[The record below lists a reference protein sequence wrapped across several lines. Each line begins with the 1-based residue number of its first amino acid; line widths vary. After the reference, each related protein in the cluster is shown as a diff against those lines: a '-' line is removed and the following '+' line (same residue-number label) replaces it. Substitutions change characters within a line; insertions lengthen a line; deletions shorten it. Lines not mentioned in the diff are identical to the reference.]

1 MQNPAVD
8 TLINGLVHANTQA
21 DMLRYAHALDRVL
34 QWNYYWIPNYYP
46 PGTSTVWWN
55 RFGMPNVQASNDEAI
70 ESWWE
75 ISTTPLTNQQ
85 MTAERI
91 TPWQTR
97 RAALM
102 WAYILRR
109 LLLIIPTLVIILLV
123 NFVIVQAAPGGP
135 VEQAIAH
142 LQGIGGASVGGGS
155 SEAMSGSS
163 RASRGLDPQL
173 IKDIEKQYGFD
184 KPAHERLWLM
194 LKSYAQLDFGKSFF
208 RGATVTDL
216 ILEKMP
222 VTISLGLW
230 ATLITY
236 LVSIPLGIRKA
247 VHHGSH
253 FDVWSSTA
261 IIIGYAMPAFLFAM
275 FLIVVFAGGTSLNWF
290 PVRGLVSD
298 NFESLSTLGKIAD
311 YFWHLVLPVTAL
323 VIGGFATL
331 TILTKNSFLNE
342 ITRQY
347 VVTARAKGLS
357 ERRVLYGHV
366 FRNAMLLVVSG
377 IPQAF
382 ISVFFAG
389 SLLIEVI
396 FSLDG
401 LGRMSYE
408 AAVSRDYPVV
418 FGSLFIFTLFGLL
431 IKLVGDL
438 CYTLVDPRI
447 DFAARNA

>member
-1 MQNPAVD
+1 M
-8 TLINGLVHANTQA
+8 
-21 DMLRYAHALDRVL
+21 
-34 QWNYYWIPNYYP
+34 
-46 PGTSTVWWN
+46 
-55 RFGMPNVQASNDEAI
+55 F
-70 ESWWE
+70 
-75 ISTTPLTNQQ
+75 
-85 MTAERI
+85 
-91 TPWQTR
+91 
-97 RAALM
+97 
-102 WAYILRR
+102 AYIVRR

-142 LQGIGGASVGGGS
+142 LQGIGGSGGVGGS
-155 SEAMSGSS
+155 SGEGIGGGS
-163 RASRGLDPQL
+163 RASRGLDPKL

-184 KPAHERLWLM
+184 KPAPERLWLM
-194 LKSYAQLDFGKSFF
+194 LKSYAQLDFGNSFF
-208 RGATVTDL
+208 RGKTVIDL

-230 ATLITY
+230 ATLLTY

-247 VHHGSH
+247 VRHGSS

-261 IIIGYAMPAFLFAM
+261 IVIGYAMPAFLFAM

-290 PVRGLVSD
+290 PVRGLVSE
-298 NFESLSTLGKIAD
+298 NFEELSTVGKIAD
-311 YFWHLVLPVTAL
+311 YFWHLVLPVTSL

-366 FRNAMLLVVSG
+366 FRNAMLLVISG

-382 ISVFFAG
+382 IAVFFAG

-431 IKLVGDL
+431 IKLIGDL

>member
-1 MQNPAVD
+1 M
-8 TLINGLVHANTQA
+8 
-21 DMLRYAHALDRVL
+21 
-34 QWNYYWIPNYYP
+34 
-46 PGTSTVWWN
+46 
-55 RFGMPNVQASNDEAI
+55 F
-70 ESWWE
+70 
-75 ISTTPLTNQQ
+75 
-85 MTAERI
+85 
-91 TPWQTR
+91 
-97 RAALM
+97 
-102 WAYILRR
+102 AYIVRR

-142 LQGIGGASVGGGS
+142 LQGIGGGAVGGS
-155 SEAMSGSS
+155 SGEGISSGS
-163 RASRGLDPQL
+163 RASRGLDPKL

-184 KPAHERLWLM
+184 KSAPERLWLM
-194 LKSYAQLDFGKSFF
+194 LKNYAQLDFGNSFF

-247 VHHGSH
+247 VRHGSS
-253 FDVWSSTA
+253 FDMWSSTA
-261 IIIGYAMPAFLFAM
+261 IVIGYAMPAFLFAM

-290 PVRGLVSD
+290 PVRGLVSE
-298 NFESLSTLGKIAD
+298 NFAELSTVGKIAD

-366 FRNAMLLVVSG
+366 FRNAMLLVISG

-431 IKLVGDL
+431 IKLIGDL

>member
-1 MQNPAVD
+1 
-8 TLINGLVHANTQA
+8 
-21 DMLRYAHALDRVL
+21 MLGYL
-34 QWNYYWIPNYYP
+34 
-46 PGTSTVWWN
+46 
-55 RFGMPNVQASNDEAI
+55 
-70 ESWWE
+70 
-75 ISTTPLTNQQ
+75 
-85 MTAERI
+85 
-91 TPWQTR
+91 
-97 RAALM
+97 
-102 WAYILRR
+102 LRR
-109 LLLIIPTLVIILLV
+109 LLLIIPTLLCILLV
-123 NFVIVQAAPGGP
+123 NFFIVQAAPGGP
-135 VEQAIAH
+135 VEQAIAR
-142 LQGIGGASVGGGS
+142 LQGIGGANASVGS
-155 SEAMSGSS
+155 APAESINANQSQS
-163 RASRGLDPQL
+163 RASRGLDPKL
-173 IKDIEKQYGFD
+173 IKEIERQYGFD
-184 KPAHERLWLM
+184 KPLHERMWLM
-194 LKSYAQLDFGKSFF
+194 LKSYAQLDFGNSFF
-208 RGATVTDL
+208 RGAKVTDL
-216 ILEKMP
+216 ILQKMP
-222 VTISLGLW
+222 VSISLGLW
-230 ATLITY
+230 ATLLTY
-236 LVSIPLGIRKA
+236 LISIPLGIRKA
-247 VHHGSH
+247 VKHGSQ
-253 FDVWSSTA
+253 FDIWSSTA

-275 FLIVVFAGGTSLNWF
+275 LLVVVFAGGTSLNWF
-290 PVRGLVSD
+290 PVRGLVSE
-298 NFESLSTLGKIAD
+298 NFAEMSTVGKIAD

>member
-1 MQNPAVD
+1 M
-8 TLINGLVHANTQA
+8 
-21 DMLRYAHALDRVL
+21 
-34 QWNYYWIPNYYP
+34 
-46 PGTSTVWWN
+46 
-55 RFGMPNVQASNDEAI
+55 F
-70 ESWWE
+70 
-75 ISTTPLTNQQ
+75 
-85 MTAERI
+85 
-91 TPWQTR
+91 
-97 RAALM
+97 
-102 WAYILRR
+102 AYIVRR

-142 LQGIGGASVGGGS
+142 LQGIGGGAVGGS
-155 SEAMSGSS
+155 SGEGISSGS
-163 RASRGLDPQL
+163 RASRGLDPKL

-184 KPAHERLWLM
+184 KSAPERLWLM
-194 LKSYAQLDFGKSFF
+194 LKNYAQLDFGNSFF
-208 RGATVTDL
+208 RGATVTEL

-247 VHHGSH
+247 VRHGSS
-253 FDVWSSTA
+253 FDMWSSTA
-261 IIIGYAMPAFLFAM
+261 IVIGYAMPAFLFAM

-290 PVRGLVSD
+290 PVRGLVSE
-298 NFESLSTLGKIAD
+298 NFAELSTVGKIAD

-366 FRNAMLLVVSG
+366 FRNAMLLVISG

-431 IKLVGDL
+431 IKLIGDL

>member
-1 MQNPAVD
+1 M
-8 TLINGLVHANTQA
+8 
-21 DMLRYAHALDRVL
+21 
-34 QWNYYWIPNYYP
+34 
-46 PGTSTVWWN
+46 
-55 RFGMPNVQASNDEAI
+55 F
-70 ESWWE
+70 
-75 ISTTPLTNQQ
+75 
-85 MTAERI
+85 
-91 TPWQTR
+91 
-97 RAALM
+97 
-102 WAYILRR
+102 AYIVRR

-142 LQGIGGASVGGGS
+142 LQGIGGGAVGGSPG
-155 SEAMSGSS
+155 EGISGGS
-163 RASRGLDPQL
+163 RASRGLDPKL
-173 IKDIEKQYGFD
+173 IADIEKQYGFD
-184 KPAHERLWLM
+184 KPAPERLWLM
-194 LKSYAQLDFGKSFF
+194 LKSYAQLDFGNSFF
-208 RGATVTDL
+208 RGKTVIDL

-222 VTISLGLW
+222 VTLSLGLW

-247 VHHGSH
+247 VRHGSS

-261 IIIGYAMPAFLFAM
+261 IVIGYAMPAFLFAM

-290 PVRGLVSD
+290 PVRGLVSE
-298 NFESLSTLGKIAD
+298 NFEELSTVGKIAD
-311 YFWHLVLPVTAL
+311 YFWHLVLPVTSL

-366 FRNAMLLVVSG
+366 FRNAMLLVISG

-382 ISVFFAG
+382 IAVFFAG

-431 IKLVGDL
+431 IKLIGDL

>member
-1 MQNPAVD
+1 
-8 TLINGLVHANTQA
+8 
-21 DMLRYAHALDRVL
+21 ML
-34 QWNYYWIPNYYP
+34 
-46 PGTSTVWWN
+46 G
-55 RFGMPNVQASNDEAI
+55 
-70 ESWWE
+70 
-75 ISTTPLTNQQ
+75 
-85 MTAERI
+85 
-91 TPWQTR
+91 
-97 RAALM
+97 
-102 WAYILRR
+102 YILRR
-109 LLLIIPTLVIILLV
+109 LLLIIPTLLCILLV
-123 NFVIVQAAPGGP
+123 NFFIVQAAPGGP
-135 VEQAIAH
+135 VEQAIAR
-142 LQGIGGASVGGGS
+142 LQGIGGATVGTGA
-155 SEAMSGSS
+155 SESADGHSK
-163 RASRGLDPQL
+163 ASRGLDPAL
-173 IKDIEKQYGFD
+173 IKQIERQYGFD
-184 KPAHERLWLM
+184 KPMHERLWLM
-194 LKSYAQLDFGKSFF
+194 LKNYARLDFGSSFF

-216 ILEKMP
+216 ILQKMP
-222 VTISLGLW
+222 VSISLGLW
-230 ATLITY
+230 ATLLTY

-247 VHHGSH
+247 VKHGSQ
-253 FDVWSSTA
+253 FDIWSSTA

-275 FLIVVFAGGTSLNWF
+275 LLVVVFCGGTSLNWF

-298 NFESLSTLGKIAD
+298 NFEQLTTIGKIAD
-311 YFWHLVLPVTAL
+311 YFWHLALPVSAL

-331 TILTKNSFLNE
+331 TLLTKHSFLNE

-347 VVTARAKGLS
+347 VTTARAKGMS

-418 FGSLFIFTLFGLL
+418 FGSLFIFTVFGLL
-431 IKLVGDL
+431 IKLIGDI

-447 DFAARNA
+447 DFSARNA

>member
-1 MQNPAVD
+1 M
-8 TLINGLVHANTQA
+8 
-21 DMLRYAHALDRVL
+21 
-34 QWNYYWIPNYYP
+34 
-46 PGTSTVWWN
+46 
-55 RFGMPNVQASNDEAI
+55 F
-70 ESWWE
+70 
-75 ISTTPLTNQQ
+75 
-85 MTAERI
+85 
-91 TPWQTR
+91 
-97 RAALM
+97 
-102 WAYILRR
+102 AYIVRR

-142 LQGIGGASVGGGS
+142 LQGIGSGAVGGS
-155 SEAMSGSS
+155 SGDGVSSGS
-163 RASRGLDPQL
+163 RASRGLDPKL

-184 KPAHERLWLM
+184 KPAPERLWLM
-194 LKSYAQLDFGKSFF
+194 LKSYAQLDFGNSFF
-208 RGATVTDL
+208 RGATVIDL

-247 VHHGSH
+247 VRHGSS

-261 IIIGYAMPAFLFAM
+261 IVIGYAMPAFLFAM

-290 PVRGLVSD
+290 PVRGLVSE
-298 NFESLSTLGKIAD
+298 NFAELSTVGKIAD
-311 YFWHLVLPVTAL
+311 YFWHLVLPVSAL

-366 FRNAMLLVVSG
+366 FRNAMLLVISG

-431 IKLVGDL
+431 IKLIGDL

>member
-1 MQNPAVD
+1 M
-8 TLINGLVHANTQA
+8 
-21 DMLRYAHALDRVL
+21 
-34 QWNYYWIPNYYP
+34 
-46 PGTSTVWWN
+46 
-55 RFGMPNVQASNDEAI
+55 F
-70 ESWWE
+70 
-75 ISTTPLTNQQ
+75 
-85 MTAERI
+85 
-91 TPWQTR
+91 
-97 RAALM
+97 
-102 WAYILRR
+102 AYIVRR

-142 LQGIGGASVGGGS
+142 LQGIGGASVGGS
-155 SEAMSGSS
+155 SGDGVSSGS
-163 RASRGLDPQL
+163 RASRGLDPKL

-194 LKSYAQLDFGKSFF
+194 LKSYAQLDFGNSFF

-222 VTISLGLW
+222 VTVSLGLW

-247 VHHGSH
+247 VRHGSS

-261 IIIGYAMPAFLFAM
+261 IVIGYAMPAFLFAM
-275 FLIVVFAGGTSLNWF
+275 FLIVVFAGGTTLNWF
-290 PVRGLVSD
+290 PVRGLVSE
-298 NFESLSTLGKIAD
+298 NFEQLSTVGKIAD
-311 YFWHLVLPVTAL
+311 YFWHLVLPVTSL

-366 FRNAMLLVVSG
+366 FRNAMLLVISG

-431 IKLVGDL
+431 IKLIGDL

>member
-1 MQNPAVD
+1 M
-8 TLINGLVHANTQA
+8 
-21 DMLRYAHALDRVL
+21 
-34 QWNYYWIPNYYP
+34 
-46 PGTSTVWWN
+46 
-55 RFGMPNVQASNDEAI
+55 F
-70 ESWWE
+70 
-75 ISTTPLTNQQ
+75 
-85 MTAERI
+85 
-91 TPWQTR
+91 
-97 RAALM
+97 
-102 WAYILRR
+102 AYIVRR

-142 LQGIGGASVGGGS
+142 LQGIGGTGGVGGS
-155 SEAMSGSS
+155 SGEGIGGGS
-163 RASRGLDPQL
+163 RASRGLDPKL

-184 KPAHERLWLM
+184 KPAPERLWLM
-194 LKSYAQLDFGKSFF
+194 LKSYAQLDFGNSFF
-208 RGATVTDL
+208 RGKTVIDL

-247 VHHGSH
+247 VRHGSS

-261 IIIGYAMPAFLFAM
+261 IVIGYAMPAFLFAM

-290 PVRGLVSD
+290 PVRGLVSE
-298 NFESLSTLGKIAD
+298 NFEELSTVGKIAD
-311 YFWHLVLPVTAL
+311 YFWHLVLPVTSL

-366 FRNAMLLVVSG
+366 FRNAMLLVISG

-382 ISVFFAG
+382 IAVFFAG

-431 IKLVGDL
+431 IKLIGDL

>member
-1 MQNPAVD
+1 
-8 TLINGLVHANTQA
+8 
-21 DMLRYAHALDRVL
+21 ML
-34 QWNYYWIPNYYP
+34 
-46 PGTSTVWWN
+46 G
-55 RFGMPNVQASNDEAI
+55 
-70 ESWWE
+70 
-75 ISTTPLTNQQ
+75 
-85 MTAERI
+85 
-91 TPWQTR
+91 
-97 RAALM
+97 
-102 WAYILRR
+102 YILRR
-109 LLLIIPTLVIILLV
+109 LLLIIPTLLCILLV
-123 NFVIVQAAPGGP
+123 NFFIVQAAPGGP
-135 VEQAIAH
+135 VEQAIAR
-142 LQGIGGASVGGGS
+142 LQGIGGVGVGTS
-155 SEAMSGSS
+155 SESASGSQS
-163 RASRGLDPQL
+163 RAARGLDPKL
-173 IKDIEKQYGFD
+173 IKEIERQYGFD
-184 KPAHERLWLM
+184 KPLHERLWLM
-194 LKSYAQLDFGKSFF
+194 LKNYARLDFGSSFF

-216 ILEKMP
+216 ILQKMP
-222 VTISLGLW
+222 VSLSLGLW
-230 ATLITY
+230 ATLLTY

-247 VHHGSH
+247 VRHGSQ
-253 FDVWSSTA
+253 FDIWSSTA

-275 FLIVVFAGGTSLNWF
+275 LLVVVFCGGTSLNWF

-298 NFESLSTLGKIAD
+298 NFDQLSTLGKIAD
-311 YFWHLVLPVTAL
+311 YFWHLVLPVSAL

-331 TILTKNSFLNE
+331 TLLTKNSFLNE

-347 VVTARAKGLS
+347 VTTARAKGMS

-382 ISVFFAG
+382 IGVFFAG

-431 IKLVGDL
+431 IKLVGDV

-447 DFAARNA
+447 DFSARAA

>member
-1 MQNPAVD
+1 
-8 TLINGLVHANTQA
+8 
-21 DMLRYAHALDRVL
+21 ML
-34 QWNYYWIPNYYP
+34 
-46 PGTSTVWWN
+46 
-55 RFGMPNVQASNDEAI
+55 
-70 ESWWE
+70 
-75 ISTTPLTNQQ
+75 
-85 MTAERI
+85 
-91 TPWQTR
+91 
-97 RAALM
+97 
-102 WAYILRR
+102 AYVVRR
-109 LLLIIPTLVIILLV
+109 LLLIIPTLLLILLV

-142 LQGIGGASVGGGS
+142 LQGIGGGAGASGDGVS
-155 SEAMSGSS
+155 SSS
-163 RASRGLDPQL
+163 RASRGLDPKL
-173 IKDIEKQYGFD
+173 IQDIEKQYGFD

-194 LKSYAQLDFGKSFF
+194 LSHYARFDLGNSFF
-208 RGATVTDL
+208 RGASVTDL

-222 VTISLGLW
+222 VTLSLGLW

-247 VHHGSH
+247 VRHGSA
-253 FDVWSSTA
+253 FDIWSSTA
-261 IIIGYAMPAFLFAM
+261 IILGYAMPAFLFAM
-275 FLIVVFAGGTSLNWF
+275 LLIVLFAGGTSWNWF
-290 PVRGLVSD
+290 PVRGLVSE
-298 NFESLSTLGKIAD
+298 NFEQLSTLGKIAD

-323 VIGGFATL
+323 VIGGFASL

-366 FRNAMLLVVSG
+366 FRNAMLLVISG

-431 IKLVGDL
+431 IKLIGDL
-438 CYTLVDPRI
+438 CYTLLDPRI
-447 DFAARNA
+447 DFAGRNA